1 MTLDERNRWVALIVL
16 CMGSLMIVLD
26 TTIVNVALPSIRQ
39 DLGFS
44 QTSLAW
50 VVNAYMLTFGGFL
63 LLGGRLGDHFGHRRL
78 FIGGIVLFTL
88 ASLACGT
95 ADGQGVLVAARAV
108 QGFGGAI
115 VSAVSLSLIVSLFVE
130 PPERAKAMGLFG
142 FVAAGGGTIGVL
154 LGGVLT
160 EVLDWHW
167 IFLVNV
173 PIGVAVGIAALR
185 VLPAGARPE
194 RRARLDVAGAML
206 VTAGLIVAVYAIA
219 NGNHAG
225 WLSAQT
231 LGLLGG
237 AAVLMIVFATVESR
251 VTAPLVAL
259 ELFRRRNLATA
270 NVVGVLWAAAMFAW
284 FFLSALYLQLV
295 LGYSPL
301 QVGLAFLPANL
312 IMAALSLGL
321 SAMLVM
327 RFGIK
332 LPLAGGLGLA
342 AIGLA
347 LLARAP
353 VGGHYAVDV
362 LPSMI
367 LLGIG
372 AGTALNPVLLA
383 AMGDVEPGDAGLA
396 SGVVNTSFMMG
407 GALGLAVL
415 ASLAASTSS
424 SLLASGHSQADA
436 LVGGYHLAF
445 LVGAAFAAVAA
456 VLSAQL
462 LRAPGVSEAGETESV
477 GVTERDLVF
486 EGTRRSHATHHPVRS
501 RAAAPREQ
509 LACDR

>member
-1 MTLDERNRWVALIVL
+1 MNLDTRTRWTALVLL

-78 FIGGIVLFTL
+78 FVGGITLFTL

-95 ADGQGVLVAARAV
+95 SDSQGFLVAARAV

-130 PPERAKAMGLFG
+130 PGERAKAMGVFG
-142 FVAAGGGTIGVL
+142 FVAAGGGSIGVL

-160 EVLDWHW
+160 DVLDWHW

-173 PIGVAVGIAALR
+173 PIGVAVVLASLR
-185 VLPAGARPE
+185 VLPAGQ
-194 RRARLDVAGAML
+194 RAQTGERLDIAGAVV
-206 VTAGLIVAVYAIA
+206 VTAGLMVAVYAIV
-219 NGNHAG
+219 NGNQAG

-231 LGLLGG
+231 LGLLGASALLIG
-237 AAVLMIVFATVESR
+237 GFLVLESR
-251 VTAPLVAL
+251 VRAPLVPL
-259 ELFRRRNLATA
+259 GLFRRRNLATS

-301 QVGLAFLPANL
+301 QVGLAFLPGNL
-312 IMAALSLGL
+312 VMAVLSLGL
-321 SAMLVM
+321 SAKLVM

-332 LPLAGGLGLA
+332 APLSVGLTVA
-342 AIGLA
+342 SIGLA

-353 VGGHYAVDV
+353 VGGHYIVDV
-362 LPSMI
+362 LPGMM
-367 LLGIG
+367 LLGFG

-383 AMGDVEPGDAGLA
+383 AMGDVEQRDAGLA

-415 ASLAASTSS
+415 ASVAASRTSHLLAA
-424 SLLASGHSQADA
+424 GHSHASA
-436 LVGGYHLAF
+436 LTGGYH
-445 LVGAAFAAVAA
+445 VAFAIGAVFALTAA
-456 VLSAQL
+456 VLGATL
-462 LRAPGVSEAGETESV
+462 LREPAG
-477 GVTERDLVF
+477 
-486 EGTRRSHATHHPVRS
+486 
-501 RAAAPREQ
+501 AAAEERGGQ
-509 LACDR
+509 LAVAEGSSA